1 MQYVIIH
8 GAFGGPDENWF
19 PQLGEKLES
28 LGQKVIIPRF
38 PVDDWGVITSQG
50 PKIPSKNQTLVH
62 WLKTFEKVL
71 ENLNQND
78 KLCFIGHSLG
88 PLFIL
93 HAIEKYK
100 IALDSAIFVSPFLR
114 LPGDK
119 YWQVHLVNKTF
130 YKTDFDFVRLKRLIP
145 LSYVLYSDNDPY
157 VDKKYSLDFAQNLGS
172 SPIQILSAGHMNSE
186 AGYKDFPLVFDL
198 CKTRLEILLK

>member
-1 MQYVIIH
+1 MQFVIIH

-19 PQLGEKLES
+19 PQLGEKLAS

-38 PVDDWGVITSQG
+38 PVDDWDTITSQG
-50 PKIPSKNQTLVH
+50 PDIPSKHQNLDH

-93 HAIEKYK
+93 HVLEKYD
-100 IALDSAIFVSPFLR
+100 IQLDSAIFVSPFLR
-114 LPGDK
+114 LPDDK

-145 LSYVLYSDNDPY
+145 ISYTLYSDNDPY
-157 VDKKYSLDFAQNLGS
+157 VDKKYSIDFAHNLGS
-172 SPIQILSAGHMNSE
+172 SPVQVLSAGHMNSE